1 MSEQVRTVSFI
12 TTRAQNVTSG
22 FERQN
27 QKSMLM
33 SDLKI
38 YDVMRAAEKN
48 ASIKL
53 ERSKDKV
60 SSQEVLLSFGFR

>member
-22 FERQN
+22 FGRQN

-38 YDVMRAAEKN
+38 YDVMRASEKN

>member
-22 FERQN
+22 FGRQN

-33 SDLKI
+33 SDLEI

-53 ERSKDKV
+53 ERLKDKV
-60 SSQEVLLSFGFR
+60 SSQELL